1 MYCIKGRGLIIV
13 VLSLVLTF
21 ILLSGCRSAGTKAEE
36 KAGDVAAQTGA
47 VEAGTMESSKPAA
60 EAGTAAVPGIIQEEY
75 QPNPE
80 YDRYAMVEYMIEDI
94 GAEFTATVSK
104 KADDSEYE
112 VHCMVENAEQ
122 VVVLDKDLAIVSDK
136 TGNLGYDAP
145 LIVQKAVDE
154 DKWEDISR

>member
-13 VLSLVLTF
+13 VFSVVLTL
-21 ILLSGCRSAGTKAEE
+21 LLSGCGSAGTKAEE
-36 KAGDVAAQTGA
+36 KPGDAAAQTGA
-47 VEAGTMESSKPAA
+47 AEAGTPESSEPAA

-75 QPNPE
+75 LPNPE

-112 VHCMVENAEQ
+112 VHCMVENTEQ
-122 VVVLDKDLAIVSDK
+122 VVVLDKDLAVVSDK

-145 LIVQKAVDE
+145 LIVQKAIDE
-154 DKWEDISR
+154 DKWEDISS